1 MPTAMARKSSRVPAG
16 KSMPESTLKPLVSQ
30 PPPPS
35 RNAHR
40 GRGRHH
46 ALGLCGLVLLALLGG
61 IFPAAPAR
69 AQNTGFQLNRYEP
82 TTVGEWSFMVDH
94 PWYSATRYFAAG
106 LTLNY
111 GHNSLVLGRL
121 SSKGSFSQIDPII
134 LHQFLGHFEVAGS
147 FLDRV
152 NLSFM
157 LPVTFLERGQ
167 EAGGVTPLPGAGVGD
182 PRFAGMV
189 RLLGQADR
197 TPFSLHLS
205 ATVWIPLRQFN
216 ASLAPQ
222 LSEQTVR
229 FAPKLIAGGLYR
241 KFRWSATASF
251 LYRAEAL
258 LGQTV
263 TVGPEVQ
270 IGLSGSY
277 ADLYRRFAVGP
288 EILLSTVV
296 TGGNAF
302 GRDFTS
308 LETLLGAH
316 YNAIHQL
323 QFGAAVGL
331 GILRQPGTPDVRF
344 LVRMAYAPIRRPPD
358 ADLDRDGI
366 PDRDDACPQEKG
378 ISDPDRARNGCP
390 RPSDVDN
397 DGVSDSQDLCPREPR
412 GLNPDPKRVGC
423 PMGDQDRDGI
433 LDVEDACPKQPPGDK
448 PDPSRKGCPMP
459 DRDSDGVIDKEDA
472 CPDEVAGDKPDPK
485 RPGCP
490 MPKPKEPAVDEEFL
504 RGLRPIFFARRSSK
518 LDRRNEEGL
527 QALAEQLRKHPER
540 KKILI
545 RGHSDREGSEA
556 DNDRLS
562 RERAEAVRAWLIR
575 NGIAADR
582 LETRGLGRST
592 PIPQE
597 EGKEDQAD
605 SPAARARNRRT
616 DFRPSDPVLAE
627 ADLRRLEALEQ
638 TSQPSVEE
646 EPAERPRRRGK
657 RSRLDVLLDEV
668 EQQQRGGEAPPAG
681 APANP

>member
-1 MPTAMARKSSRVPAG
+1 MRSAQTMPLPTEIP
-16 KSMPESTLKPLVSQ
+16 
-30 PPPPS
+30 
-35 RNAHR
+35 HR
-40 GRGRHH
+40 HRAAIPGERAALHRDVLG
-46 ALGLCGLVLLALLGG
+46 ALGGRALALLALLAWLLSSR
-61 IFPAAPAR
+61 PAG

-94 PWYSATRYFAAG
+94 PWYSSTRYLAAG

-111 GHNSLVLGRL
+111 GHNPLVLGRL
-121 SSKGSFSQIDPII
+121 SSKGSFAQIEPII
-134 LHQFLGHFEVAGS
+134 MHQLLGHVELAGS

-157 LPVTFLERGQ
+157 LPVTFLERGT
-167 EAGGVTPLPGAGVGD
+167 EAAGVTPLAGAGVGD
-182 PRFAGMV
+182 PRFSGMV
-189 RLLGQADR
+189 RFVGQADR

-216 ASLAPQ
+216 AALAPQ

-229 FAPKLIAGGLYR
+229 FSPKLIAGGLYR

-251 LYRAEAL
+251 IYRAEAL

-263 TVGPEVQ
+263 TIGPEVQ
-270 IGLSGSY
+270 LGLSGSY

-288 EILLSTVV
+288 ELLLSTVV

-308 LETLLGAH
+308 LETLVGAH
-316 YNAIHQL
+316 YNAVHQV
-323 QFGAAVGL
+323 QFGAAFGL

-344 LVRMAYAPIRRPPD
+344 LVRVAYAPIRQPPS

-366 PDRDDACPQEKG
+366 PDREDACPQEKG
-378 ISDPDRARNGCP
+378 ISDPDRTRNGCP
-390 RPSDVDN
+390 RPSDLDN
-397 DGVSDSQDLCPREPR
+397 DGVSDAQDLCPRDPR
-412 GLNPDPKRVGC
+412 GVHPDPKRVGC
-423 PMGDQDRDGI
+423 PLGDQDHDGI
-433 LDVEDACPKQPPGDK
+433 LDIEDPCPKQPPGDK

-459 DRDSDGVIDKEDA
+459 DRDNDGVIDKEDA
-472 CPDEVAGDKPDPK
+472 CPEEVAGDKPDPK

-490 MPKPKEPAVDEEFL
+490 MPKPKEVVIDEEFL
-504 RGLRPIFFARRSSK
+504 RGLQPIFFPRKSAK

-527 QALAEQLRKHPER
+527 QALAEQLRQHPER
-540 KKILI
+540 KKLLI

-556 DNDRLS
+556 DNDRLA
-562 RERAEAVRAWLIR
+562 RERAEAVRAWLIA

-592 PIPQE
+592 PMPLE

-605 SPAARARNRRT
+605 SRAARARNRRA
-616 DFRPSDPVLAE
+616 DFRPSDPALTEAE
-627 ADLRRLEALEQ
+627 LRRLEALERG
-638 TSQPSVEE
+638 SQPAAEE
-646 EPAERPRRRGK
+646 EPPKRGRKRDK
-657 RSRLDVLLDEV
+657 RSRLDVLLDEE
-668 EQQQRGGEAPPAG
+668 EQRQRGGDGGTSA

>member
-1 MPTAMARKSSRVPAG
+1 M
-16 KSMPESTLKPLVSQ
+16 LV
-30 PPPPS
+30 
-35 RNAHR
+35 
-40 GRGRHH
+40 
-46 ALGLCGLVLLALLGG
+46 ALLGCLFAQLEAG
-61 IFPAAPAR
+61 

-94 PWYSATRYFAAG
+94 PWYSSTRYFAAG
-106 LTLNY
+106 LSLNY
-111 GHNSLVLGRL
+111 AHNALVLGRL
-121 SSKGSFSQIDPII
+121 SSKGSFSPIDPII
-134 LHQFLGHFEVAGS
+134 SHQLLGHFEAAGS
-147 FLDRV
+147 FLDRI

-167 EAGGVTPLPGAGVGD
+167 ELAGITPLPGAGVGD
-182 PRFAGMV
+182 PRFSGMV
-189 RLLGQADR
+189 RLVGHADR

-216 ASLAPQ
+216 SSLAPQ

-229 FAPKLIAGGLYR
+229 FSPKLIAGGLYR
-241 KFRWSATASF
+241 KLRWSATASF

-263 TVGPEVQ
+263 TIGPEVQ
-270 IGLSGSY
+270 LGLSGSY
-277 ADLYRRFAVGP
+277 ADLHHRFAVGP
-288 EILLSTVV
+288 ELLLSTVV

-308 LETLLGAH
+308 LETLVAGH
-316 YNAIHQL
+316 YNALHQV
-323 QFGAAVGL
+323 QFGAALGL

-344 LVRMAYAPIRRPPD
+344 LLRVAYAPIRRPPD
-358 ADLDRDGI
+358 ADLDKDGI

-378 ISDPDRARNGCP
+378 ISDPDRNRNGCP

-397 DGVSDSQDLCPREPR
+397 DGVSDAQDLCPREPR
-412 GLNPDPKRVGC
+412 GLHPDPKRVGC
-423 PMGDQDRDGI
+423 PLGDQDHDGI
-433 LDVEDACPKQPPGDK
+433 LDIEDACPKQPPGDK

-459 DRDSDGVIDKEDA
+459 DRDNDGVIDKEDA
-472 CPDEVAGDKPDPK
+472 CPEQAAGDKPDPK
-485 RPGCP
+485 RVGCP
-490 MPKPKEPAVDEEFL
+490 LAPPKEQGVDEELL

-518 LDRRNEEGL
+518 LDGKAEEGL

-545 RGHSDREGSEA
+545 RGHSDREGSDA

-562 RERAEAVRAWLIR
+562 RERAEAVRAWLIK

-592 PIPQE
+592 PLPPE
-597 EGKEDQAD
+597 EGKEAQPE
-605 SPAARARNRRT
+605 SRAAQARNRRA
-616 DFRPSDPVLAE
+616 DIRPSDPTLSE
-627 ADLRRLEALEQ
+627 ADLHRLEALERS
-638 TSQPSVEE
+638 SQPAVEE
-646 EPAERPRRRGK
+646 EPVERPRRRGK
-657 RSRLDVLLDEV
+657 RSRLDLLLDEV
-668 EQQQRGGEAPPAG
+668 EQQQRGGDSAPPA

>member
-1 MPTAMARKSSRVPAG
+1 MSARELRPHARPFQEPGRRTGSGYGAS
-16 KSMPESTLKPLVSQ
+16 LSQ
-30 PPPPS
+30 ARRAWLPI
-35 RNAHR
+35 R
-40 GRGRHH
+40 GLLLW
-46 ALGLCGLVLLALLGG
+46 ALFAVMWQSP
-61 IFPAAPAR
+61 PAA

-94 PWYSATRYFAAG
+94 PWYSSTRYVAAG

-111 GHNSLVLGRL
+111 GHDVLVLGRL
-121 SSKGSFSQIDPII
+121 SSKGSFSPIDPII
-134 LHQFLGHFEVAGS
+134 THQLLGHFEVAGS
-147 FLDRV
+147 FLDRI

-167 EAGGVTPLPGAGVGD
+167 ELGGITPLPGAGVGD
-182 PRFAGMV
+182 PRFAGIV
-189 RLLGQADR
+189 RLVGHADR

-229 FAPKLIAGGLYR
+229 FSPKLIAGGLYR

-270 IGLSGSY
+270 LGLSGSY
-277 ADLYRRFAVGP
+277 ADLYRRFSVGP
-288 EILLSTVV
+288 ELLLSTVV
-296 TGGNAF
+296 TGGSAF

-308 LETLLGAH
+308 LETLIGAH
-316 YNAIHQL
+316 YNALHQV

-344 LVRMAYAPIRRPPD
+344 LLRAAYAPIRRPPE
-358 ADLDRDGI
+358 ADLDKDGI

-378 ISDPDRARNGCP
+378 ISDPDRGRNGCP

-397 DGVSDSQDLCPREPR
+397 DGVSDAQDLCPREPR
-412 GLNPDPKRVGC
+412 GLYPDPKRVGC
-423 PMGDQDRDGI
+423 PLGDQDRDGI
-433 LDVEDACPKQPPGDK
+433 LDTDDLCPKQPPGDK
-448 PDPSRKGCPMP
+448 PDPSRKGCPLP
-459 DRDSDGVIDKEDA
+459 DRDNDGVVDKEDA
-472 CPDEVAGDKPDPK
+472 CPEEAAGDKPDPK
-485 RPGCP
+485 RAGCP
-490 MPKPKEPAVDEEFL
+490 LPQPKDPAVDEEFL
-504 RGLRPIFFARRSSK
+504 RGLRPIFFARRSAK
-518 LDRRNEEGL
+518 LDRRNEAGL

-540 KKILI
+540 KKLLI

-562 RERAEAVRAWLIR
+562 RERAEAVRQWLIGA
-575 NGIAADR
+575 GIAADR

-592 PIPQE
+592 PLPAE
-597 EGKEDQAD
+597 EGGGEAAD
-605 SPAARARNRRT
+605 GRAAAARNRRA
-616 DFRPSDPVLAE
+616 DFRPSAPPLSE
-627 ADLRRLEALEQ
+627 ADLRRLEALER
-638 TSQPSVEE
+638 TSQAAEE
-646 EPAERPRRRGK
+646 EPTERPRRRGK
-657 RSRLDVLLDEV
+657 RSRLDELLDEV
-668 EQQQRGGEAPPAG
+668 EGQQRGGAPAASG